1 LGIKRLLGIHIPALL
16 NTLLLIATA
25 PVSQAFAV
33 QAHGGAEGLIS
44 HELSHFLFFTGILT
58 LLWHIRKARLKSPGW
73 REFKIFLWLIL
84 LWNILTFTGHWI
96 REAVEAENFIRDGA
110 RIQSFRVETFS
121 DLIFYLTRLDHL
133 LLVPAFFLLLLSIR
147 KWGRSE

>member
-1 LGIKRLLGIHIPALL
+1 MKRLLRTHIPALL
-16 NTLLLIATA
+16 ITLLLNVTVPASRA
-25 PVSQAFAV
+25 YAV

-44 HELSHFLFFTGILT
+44 HELGHLLFFTGMT
-58 LLWHIRKARLKSPGW
+58 FLLWRIQKARFTSPGW

-84 LWNILTFTGHWI
+84 CWNVLTFTGHWMM
-96 REAVEAENFIRDGA
+96 ETVEAEHFIHHGGHVR
-110 RIQSFRVETFS
+110 SFRVETLS

-147 KWGRSE
+147 KWGRNE